1 MSGLGSG
8 EVAARVAAVR
18 ERVARACARVGRDPA
33 EVRLIAV
40 SKTFGPEAVVEALA
54 AGVTDFGENRVQEA
68 LGKQAAVAELA
79 AVRGL
84 SGPTWH
90 LVGHLQSNKAR
101 AAVGAFAILHGIDS
115 VRLLDVLD
123 RWAPSRP
130 VRVLLEVNVA
140 GEATKFG
147 LAPSE
152 LPAVV
157 AHARELVGVELAGLM
172 TVAPRVTDPEEVR
185 PVFRRLAALARD
197 HGLRELSMGM
207 TDDFEVAIE
216 EGASMVRVGRAIFG
230 ERR

>member
-1 MSGLGSG
+1 MSVLGSG
-8 EVAARVAAVR
+8 EIAARVAAVR
-18 ERVARACARVGRDPA
+18 ERVGRACARVGRDPA
-33 EVRLIAV
+33 EVRLIAA

-84 SGPTWH
+84 SAPTWH

-123 RWAPSRP
+123 RWAPGRP

-140 GEATKFG
+140 GEPTKFG

-152 LPAVV
+152 LPAAV
-157 AHARELVGVELAGLM
+157 ARARGLVGVELVGLM
-172 TVAPRVTDPEEVR
+172 TVAPRVADPEEVR

-230 ERR
+230 GRR

>member
-1 MSGLGSG
+1 MSVLGSG
-8 EVAARVAAVR
+8 EIAARVGTVR
-18 ERVARACARVGRDPA
+18 ERVERACARVGRDPA
-33 EVRLIAV
+33 AVRLVAV

-68 LGKQAAVAELA
+68 LGKQAVVAELA
-79 AVRGL
+79 AARGL
-84 SGPTWH
+84 SAPTWH

-101 AAVGAFAILHGIDS
+101 AAAGAFAILHGIDS

-123 RWAPSRP
+123 RWAMSRP

-157 AHARELVGVELAGLM
+157 AHARGLVGVELVGLM
-172 TVAPRVTDPEEVR
+172 TVAPRVSDPEEVR
-185 PVFRRLAALARD
+185 PVFRRLADLARE

-230 ERR
+230 GRR